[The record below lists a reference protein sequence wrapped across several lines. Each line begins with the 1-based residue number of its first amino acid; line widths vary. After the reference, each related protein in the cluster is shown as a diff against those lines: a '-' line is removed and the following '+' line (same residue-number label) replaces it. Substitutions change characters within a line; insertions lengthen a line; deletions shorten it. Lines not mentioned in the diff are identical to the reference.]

1 MEQHIISV
9 FFWHEHWYKVLLSI
23 VRTLHSCI
31 LCSCNLCSVGCAS
44 GVRGLLRNLIPYMEL
59 ERNHP
64 LKRKISSKLMHL
76 LCLCVMTVDV

>member
-9 FFWHEHWYKVLLSI
+9 LFWHEHLYQVLLSI

-31 LCSCNLCSVGCAS
+31 LCASLCSEGCAS

-64 LKRKISSKLMHL
+64 LKRKILSKLMLL
-76 LCLCVMTVDV
+76 LCLYVTTVDV